1 MKKLFALLLATAC
14 VTVYAQNSAKTSKKK
29 FPKVNTAG
37 KSTSV
42 LPPSNLYTFS
52 TFTAPYQNIT
62 GTVVSGGQKWDDTDY
77 NIPIGFNFNL
87 YNGAATNT
95 ITFFAGALITPN
107 DVNND
112 VFITAACPMFEDL
125 CDRAYDPNVDSEG
138 DPGGI
143 SDISYTTTGTAP
155 NRICKIEVNNA
166 GFYGE
171 NDQNS
176 VSVSYVNYQI
186 WLYETTNDIEFRYGN
201 CGIQNEAINLVN
213 GTSGFRCLLFDS
225 LEVVNTLTC
234 SASNSL
240 DGPYNS
246 PSVLAQNPNFT
257 DAVSGN
263 IDNGRV
269 YRFAKNNL
277 PTVINK
283 SYISDRASSVSVYP
297 NPANE
302 LLNVRC
308 PGNSTLEMYDV
319 SGKQVLNEVVN
330 GPVKLSELSPG
341 FYIVKV
347 KSETSEEIYNGKII
361 VSH

>member
-1 MKKLFALLLATAC
+1 MKNIIALLLLSAC
-14 VTVYAQNSAKTSKKK
+14 IGVHAQNTIKKIKKK
-29 FPKVNTAG
+29 FPKTQLAG
-37 KSTSV
+37 KNASV
-42 LPPSNLYTFS
+42 LPPSNLYSFS
-52 TFTAPYQNIT
+52 TFTAPYQNIS
-62 GTVVSGGQKWDDTDY
+62 GTVVSGGQKWDDLDY
-77 NIPIGFNFNL
+77 TIPIGFNYSL
-87 YNGAATNT
+87 YNGPATNT
-95 ITFFAGALITPN
+95 ITFFAGELVTFN

-155 NRICKIEVNNA
+155 NRICKIELKNA

-176 VSVSYVNYQI
+176 ASVSFVNYQI
-186 WLYETTNDIEFRYGN
+186 WLYETTNDIEFRFGN
-201 CGIQNEAINLVN
+201 VSIQNEAINLVN
-213 GTSGFRCLLFDS
+213 GTAGFRCLLFDS
-225 LEVVNTLTC
+225 LEVVSTLTC

-240 DGPYNS
+240 DGPSNS
-246 PSVLAQNPNFT
+246 PTMVAQNPGFT
-257 DAVSGN
+257 DAVSGT

-277 PTVINK
+277 PTSLK
-283 SYISDRASSVSVYP
+283 SFYSDIRSSVMVYP

-302 LLNVRC
+302 ILNVKA
-308 PGNSTLEMYDV
+308 PANSTIEIYDV
-319 SGKQVLNEVVN
+319 SGKIILTEIIN
-330 GPVKLSELSPG
+330 GPIKLSELSSG
-341 FYIVKV
+341 FYLVKV
-347 KSETSEEIYNGKII
+347 KSETSGEIYNGKII